1 MAIKRKEGNTLVPVK
16 AGYEA
21 ALNAKI
27 DAVAEQVSN
36 IDVTV
41 SVGAGLDKDSDGNLI
56 LSSHADATTK
66 YGQGSSDSFG
76 HVKLTDDY
84 TQAYT
89 ANSGIA
95 ATPKAIQKAIEE
107 AGGSIGDITVD
118 WTQHG
123 NSSLGQVMSDGSL
136 LITKSGTFTVPATGV
151 YAVLAVGGGGNGGS
165 VTRQN
170 VSGTANMYYSGAGG
184 GGAGGYVSL
193 NLSLTAGETIQAVI
207 GGAGGVTTFKT
218 VLGQAGEHGGNG
230 GIGTPGGLGGSG
242 PLGYGGS
249 GGGYYAEYIDGSP
262 QGSDNYWKAAG
273 GAGASSSFP
282 IPGPGGGGG
291 GTWGVQYSAA
301 GGAAGAGYGGGGG
314 GGGGGYTLS
323 VSVGQTSAGGAGCQG
338 AINILRIS

>member
-41 SVGAGLDKDSDGNLI
+41 NVGDGLNKDSDGKLI
-56 LSSHADATTK
+56 LSNHASETAK
-66 YGQGSSDSFG
+66 YGQGSGEKFG
-76 HVKLTDDY
+76 HIKLTDDWES
-84 TQAYT
+84 AL
-89 ANSGIA
+89 GINNGTA
-95 ATPKAIQKAIEE
+95 ATPKAIQKAIKE

-123 NSSLGQVMSDGSL
+123 NSNLGQVMSDGSL
-136 LITKSGTFTVPATGV
+136 LITRSGTFTVPATGV

-165 VTRQN
+165 VTRQA
-170 VSGTANMYYSGAGG
+170 VTGSANMYYSGAGG
-184 GGAGGYVSL
+184 GGAGGYVAL
-193 NLSLTAGETIQAVI
+193 NMSLTAGETIQAVI

-218 VLGQAGEHGGNG
+218 VRAQAGGHGGDG
-230 GIGTPGGLGGSG
+230 GIGTPGGLGASG

-273 GAGASSSFP
+273 GAGSSSSFP
-282 IPGPGGGGG
+282 ISGPGGGAGG
-291 GTWGVQYSAA
+291 SWGAQYCAP

-323 VSVGQTSAGGAGCQG
+323 VSVGQTSSGGAGCQG

>member
-27 DAVAEQVSN
+27 DAVAERVSN

-41 SVGAGLDKDSDGNLI
+41 SVGAGLDKDSNEKLI
-56 LSSHADATTK
+56 LSSHADVTTK

-89 ANSGIA
+89 SSNGVA

-123 NSSLGQVMSDGSL
+123 NSSLGAVQADGSL

-151 YAVLAVGGGGNGGS
+151 YSVLAAGGGGNGGS
-165 VTRQN
+165 VTHRDD
-170 VSGTANMYYSGAGG
+170 GMYYSGAGG
-184 GGAGGYVSL
+184 GGAGGYVAA
-193 NLSLTAGETIQAVI
+193 NLSLTKDTQINVVI
-207 GGAGGVTTFKT
+207 GGPTGTTTFSSVT
-218 VLGQAGEHGGNG
+218 AVGGTNG
-230 GIGTPGGLGGSG
+230 GDGGSGGPGALGTSG

-249 GGGYYAEYIDGSP
+249 AGGLYAQTIDGTP
-262 QGSDNYWKAAG
+262 QPSDNYWKGFG
-273 GAGASSSFP
+273 GNGASSSFP
-282 IPGPGGGGG
+282 VAGGGGG
-291 GTWGVQYSAA
+291 A
-301 GGAAGAGYGGGGG
+301 GGKFSGGSYGANGGAGGAGYGGGGG
-314 GGGGGYTLS
+314 GGGGGYMLGNGVGS
-323 VSVGQTSAGGAGCQG
+323 VAAGGAGAQG
-338 AINILRIS
+338 VVQVLRIS